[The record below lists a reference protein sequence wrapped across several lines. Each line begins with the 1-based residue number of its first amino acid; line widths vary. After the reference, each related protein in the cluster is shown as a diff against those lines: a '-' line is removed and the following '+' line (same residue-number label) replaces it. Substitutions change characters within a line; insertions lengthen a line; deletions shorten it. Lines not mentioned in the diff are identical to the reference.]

1 MDKVTRQYPQTT
13 TSLRERRAEAVS
25 SRGPSAYQPNA
36 LPLGQTGSRAVPTFF
51 IYFGTNP
58 QSAVQSTLHRP
69 NITMCP
75 RVLSHLFVSICVCAT
90 DVWSR
95 SSFRVS
101 KFTFLNVDVGKTID
115 RVQTTHQTHFGC
127 RFWLHSLYSW
137 WVWWFSQLFQWFL
150 RFKWTKMHTIWSGW
164 ARKTN
169 KTKQTT
175 VGFVTPYW
183 RSSI

>member
-95 SSFRVS
+95 SSFRVTTC
-101 KFTFLNVDVGKTID
+101 TFLRADAGKPID
-115 RVQTTHQTHFGC
+115 RQWWFTG
-127 RFWLHSLYSW
+127 WLYSNSRLLLIW
-137 WVWWFSQLFQWFL
+137 ASFARYEPVWLIL
-150 RFKWTKMHTIWSGW
+150 I
-164 ARKTN
+164 
-169 KTKQTT
+169 
-175 VGFVTPYW
+175 FVTQNG
-183 RSSI
+183 I